1 MPTILE
7 GRPEVTTSVIE
18 VSGVAQQIGNRSP
31 VSSELAAA
39 LDRGRALSTL
49 SRRRLMAHERPVT
62 DLLRTP
68 ENDPCAR
75 RSHGSMRYKRGYP
88 HLKGL
93 GSAA

>member
-18 VSGVAQQIGNRSP
+18 VSGVAQQIGNRS
-31 VSSELAAA
+31 
-39 LDRGRALSTL
+39 
-49 SRRRLMAHERPVT
+49 PVT